1 VRGSS
6 IEYSYLALKYVGSF
20 FEAPSHSSIPTDV
33 VSNLMCP
40 HRRATPAVRRGRL
53 CWIGFSTFLI
63 RSYEDIVTNFMM
75 TIAPPAV
82 TTALYFVVFGT
93 LIGQHIG
100 SVNGLSYAQYIAP
113 GLIMLPIITGSYGQA
128 GLAFVVAKLHRQID
142 EQLVSPQPSWMIVVN
157 YVSGGSLRGIIV
169 GVVAGIITLLFTRA
183 SVRHVFMTIAVLLLV
198 SLVSSLA
205 GFMNGLFAKSLD
217 QVTWVSSFVLT
228 PLTYLSGVFYS
239 VSMLPAWA
247 QKLSLA
253 DPIFHMVNLFRYSM
267 FGTSDAHLGISV
279 FVMLFAV
286 FAMFAIASELME
298 RGFGIRD

>member
-1 VRGSS
+1 MPIDMDESESTNAHRCPAPTVRLG
-6 IEYSYLALKYVGSF
+6 
-20 FEAPSHSSIPTDV
+20 P
-33 VSNLMCP
+33 
-40 HRRATPAVRRGRL
+40 L

-100 SVNGLSYAQYIAP
+100 NVNGQSYSHYIAP

-128 GLAFVVAKLHRQID
+128 GLAFVVAKIYRQID
-142 EQLVSPQPSWMIVVN
+142 EQLVSPQPRWMIVVN
-157 YVSGGSLRGIIV
+157 YVSGGALRGIIV
-169 GVVAGIITLLFTRA
+169 GIVAGILTLLFTHG
-183 SVRHVFMTIAVLLLV
+183 SVQHVFMTIAVLLMI

-228 PLTYLSGVFYS
+228 PLTYLGGVFYS
-239 VSMLPAWA
+239 VAMLPAWA

-253 DPIFHMVNLFRYSM
+253 NPIFYLVNLCRYSM
-267 FGTSDAHLGISV
+267 LGTSDGHLGISV
-279 FVMLFAV
+279 FVMLFAA
-286 FAMFAIASELME
+286 FAMFAVAASLVE
-298 RGFGIRD
+298 RGFGISE